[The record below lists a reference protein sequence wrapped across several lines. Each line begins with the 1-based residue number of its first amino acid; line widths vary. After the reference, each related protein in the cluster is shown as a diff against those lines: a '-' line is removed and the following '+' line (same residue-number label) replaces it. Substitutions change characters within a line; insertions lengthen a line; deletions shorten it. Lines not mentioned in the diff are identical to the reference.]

1 MSAWRWFVLGMAAMA
16 LPAGGLRAAQ
26 QCLVVGDSLS
36 KEYEVEFPALFP
48 DNPDAWD
55 SRNWIEILHQRRNA
69 WFDLG
74 NFSTYADPRITGHE
88 HNWAFPGAQTGE
100 IRSRLSSTNPLD
112 YFWQQEFKGQ
122 VQSAVERVVV
132 FAGGNDVDSYY
143 GNIYNGSSPSSYIN
157 TTYNNLVWIV
167 DHIRGLKSSLPMVLV
182 AVPHVGCAPDVQAQ
196 FPTSSLKTGRVTSA
210 LDTLNAN
217 LAAFAQSRGIGFA
230 SAVYDMTR
238 DMIASPFCIG
248 GVEFYRVADADA
260 RTRYVWSGDGFHPNT
275 CAHARIAQIIVN
287 AFRAKYPSPNITP
300 LPDTELLEGVL
311 GLDRH
316 LPLTEWLAGLGVPLG
331 LRGGLDDPDGDGL
344 ENLLEFALA
353 GLSAAASDA
362 SLLPGAAH
370 SAGSLTMTYTPRA
383 VACAYCQI
391 VPQES
396 DDLVSWTDVAA
407 GAITDNGNGSFTVS
421 AGPGTGGRK
430 FLRLEVRG
438 P

>member
-1 MSAWRWFVLGMAAMA
+1 MRWPVL
-16 LPAGGLRAAQ
+16 LGLLAVVMPPPGARGAQ

-36 KEYEVEFPALFP
+36 KEYEVEFPALYP
-48 DNPDAWD
+48 SNSDSWD
-55 SRNWIEILHQRRNA
+55 SRNWIEILHTRRNA

-100 IRSRLSSTNPLD
+100 IRSRLSSSSPLD
-112 YFWQQEFKGQ
+112 YFWHQEFEGQ

-143 GNIYNGSSPSSYIN
+143 GNIYNGSSPTSYIN
-157 TTYNNLVWIV
+157 ATYNNLVWIV
-167 DHIRGLKSSLPMVLV
+167 DYIRGLKPSLQMLLV

-196 FPTSSLKTGRVTSA
+196 FPTNTLKTGRVTSA
-210 LDTLNAN
+210 LNTLNAN

-238 DMIASPFCIG
+238 DMIGSPFCIG

-260 RTRYVWSGDGFHPNT
+260 RPRYVFSGDGFHPNT

-316 LPLTEWLAGLGVPLG
+316 LPLTEWLTGLGVPAG
-331 LRGGLDDPDGDGL
+331 ARGVADDPDGDGL
-344 ENLLEFALA
+344 KNLLEFSLA
-353 GLSAAASDA
+353 GFSASVSDVA
-362 SLLPGAAH
+362 LLPGGTL
-370 SAGSLTMTYTPRA
+370 SGGNLSMTYAPRA
-383 VACAYCQI
+383 TACAYCQI

-396 DDLVSWTDVAA
+396 DDLATWTDVAP

-421 AGPGTGGRK
+421 ASPSASGRK
-430 FLRLEVRG
+430 FLRLEARG